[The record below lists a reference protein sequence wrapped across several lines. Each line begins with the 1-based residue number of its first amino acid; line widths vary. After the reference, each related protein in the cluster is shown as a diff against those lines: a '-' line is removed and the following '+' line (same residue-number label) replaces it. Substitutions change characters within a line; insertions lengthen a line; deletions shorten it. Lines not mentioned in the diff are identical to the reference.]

1 MSRRSSAPGPDGP
14 RGPEGRLSFP
24 DNERVALLVR
34 EEIARRRMTRQQL
47 AVDARISLSTLEKAL
62 TGSRPF
68 TMATLVRLEEALGVE
83 LRAPH
88 ETASLPSNGTLT
100 PGLAPED
107 LGCYAR
113 PAVSWIEGDYL
124 TLRPSFGETRA
135 VYAYRTEVRWDD
147 ETSRL
152 AFREADRVD
161 DAFTQWGN
169 VSIPHQSGHIYFVTN
184 RHGQYRLIVVSRPTI
199 NGELHGILTTL
210 KAGRGA
216 QLTPVA
222 TPIAFIPLKNR
233 KVAEFGRI
241 SAEHD
246 AYEEYSALLKRTLDE
261 PYALFLSE

>member
-1 MSRRSSAPGPDGP
+1 MRRQSSIPSADLPPGS
-14 RGPEGRLSFP
+14 EGRLSLS

-68 TMATLVRLEEALGVE
+68 TMATLVRLEEALGVS
-83 LRAPH
+83 LRNANAKAEAAP
-88 ETASLPSNGTLT
+88 NGGQT

-124 TLRPSFGETRA
+124 TLRPSFGETPA

-147 ETSRL
+147 ATSRL

-210 KAGRGA
+210 KAGRGSM
-216 QLTPVA
+216 LTPVS
-222 TPIAFIPLKNR
+222 TPIAFVPMKNCED
-233 KVAEFGRI
+233 AAFGRI
-241 SAEHD
+241 GSGHS
-246 AYEEYSALLKRTLDE
+246 AYEEYAVLLKRTIEE
-261 PYALFLSE
+261 PYALFLSA